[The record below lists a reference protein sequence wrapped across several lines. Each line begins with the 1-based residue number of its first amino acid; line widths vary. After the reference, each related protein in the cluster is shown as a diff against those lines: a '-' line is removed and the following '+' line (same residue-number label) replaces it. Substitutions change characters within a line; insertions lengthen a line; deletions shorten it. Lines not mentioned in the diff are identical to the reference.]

1 MKNLIR
7 ISKVILLILSIFLF
21 YSCEEKPTPP
31 VISTTSIT
39 AISYT
44 TAASGGEVTNEGGAA
59 VTAKGVCWNTSLDPT
74 VSNSKTSDGTGI
86 GSFISSLTGLT
97 PGTPYY
103 VRAYATNSA
112 GTGYGNQVTFSTLQ
126 VAVPTLT
133 TTAITSITSST
144 AASGGNITADNGSS
158 VTARGVC
165 WSTSQ
170 SPTTANLKTTETA
183 GTGSFISSITGLAPG
198 TTYYVRAYA
207 TNSVGTAY
215 GNQITF
221 VSLVTYPT
229 ITTTSASGITTT
241 TAMSGGNITS
251 DGGAAVTAKGVCW
264 STLQNP
270 TTSDLKTN
278 EGSGIGSFTSS
289 ITLLTTNTTYYIRA
303 YATNSEGTA
312 YGDQVIAT
320 TLSQDIKNIV
330 SDEILTIIRNL
341 GMPMYTG
348 KNPPALTNFYK
359 ISPLTMKATSISNDY
374 YPVGTVFADY
384 TFHLYE
390 QNNANLSIKLDY
402 VCGGTSGTGS
412 GGFISGSE
420 TNFSVFFKTT
430 NTKIDGTKSDL
441 VEIISGTMTSTGI
454 KDLYYALFMVNDYGD
469 PNDNL
474 IGNGQGRVFYDS
486 DGMSA
491 IVSSLTSKGIDNI
504 NGISV
509 TASGYGVG
517 VK

>member
-1 MKNLIR
+1 MKNAVR
-7 ISKVILLILSIFLF
+7 ISRVILVILLIFLIH
-21 YSCEEKPTPP
+21 SCKKQPTPP
-31 VISTTSIT
+31 LISTTAVT

-44 TAASGGEVTNEGGAA
+44 TATSGGEVTNEGGAA
-59 VTAKGVCWNTSLDPT
+59 VTARGVCWNTSLDPT
-74 VSNSKTSDGTGI
+74 ITNSKTSDGTGI
-86 GSFISSLTGLT
+86 GSFSSSLTGLT
-97 PGTPYY
+97 PGTTYY

-112 GTGYGNQVTFSTLQ
+112 GTGYGSQVTFSTLQ

-133 TTAITSITSST
+133 TTVITSITSST

-170 SPTTANLKTTETA
+170 SPTTANLKTTDAT
-183 GTGSFISSITGLAPG
+183 GTGSFTSSITGLAPG

-215 GNQITF
+215 GSQITF

-229 ITTTSASGITTT
+229 ITTTSASVITTT

-251 DGGAAVTAKGVCW
+251 DGGAAVTARGVCW
-264 STLQNP
+264 STSQNP
-270 TTSDLKTN
+270 TTSNYYTTN
-278 EGSGIGSFTSS
+278 GSGIGSFTSS

-303 YATNSEGTA
+303 YATNSAGTA

-341 GMPMYTG
+341 GMPMFTG
-348 KNPPALTNFYK
+348 KNPPNLTNFYK

-374 YPVGTVFADY
+374 PVGYVFSDY

-390 QNNANLSIKLDY
+390 QNNTNLSIKLDY
-402 VCGGTSGTGS
+402 LSGGSTGTGS
-412 GGFISGSE
+412 GGFISG
-420 TNFSVFFKTT
+420 NGYDFSVFFKTT
-430 NTKIDGTKSDL
+430 NTYTNGTKSDR

-469 PNDNL
+469 PNNEL

-486 DGMSA
+486 DGMSP
-491 IVSSLTSKGIDNI
+491 IVSSLTSKSIDTI
-504 NGISV
+504 PGIS
-509 TASGYGVG
+509 TTLSEAG